1 MDENKE
7 IYNIVINF
15 LNNNYRFGYSFEF
28 KNSYEDIINYWSNWF
43 SCKKNKISNKIIV
56 PRTIT
61 NINLD
66 KEVTHELDIIF
77 ETHYNS
83 SDNHMILFYIAN
95 SNNLLV
101 KVKVNNIKSEFSI
114 PYWSLRISNE
124 IILEAIKKIN
134 VKSNNLCVLI
144 YN

>member
-1 MDENKE
+1 M
-7 IYNIVINF
+7 
-15 LNNNYRFGYSFEF
+15 
-28 KNSYEDIINYWSNWF
+28 
-43 SCKKNKISNKIIV
+43 
-56 PRTIT
+56 
-61 NINLD
+61 D

-114 PYWSLRISNE
+114 PYWTLRISNE